1 MKLYE
6 ISKEMQEVLLLLE
19 REGEVDTSTLEE
31 YLNQLEQDYT
41 NKLDNIACMIK
52 NEQAVSDAIDN
63 EVKNLLERKKQ
74 HENKANRLKEYV
86 GSFMQQMGLNKLE
99 TARNKLSFRK
109 SEITIVDEEIFKTSY
124 PQMVEKIILEVI
136 PSKTD
141 LKELFKSGKIKD
153 GVTVEEK
160 QNLQIK

>member
-19 REGEVDTSTLEE
+19 GEGEVDISTLEE

-52 NEQAVSDAIDN
+52 NEKSVSDAIDN

-86 GSFMQQMGLNKLE
+86 SSFMEQMGLNKLE

-109 SEITIVDEEIFKTSY
+109 SEVTIVDEEIFKASY
-124 PQMVEKIILEVI
+124 PQMVEQKILEVI

-141 LKELFKSGKIKD
+141 LKKLFKSGEIKD
-153 GVTVEEK
+153 GVEIIEK

>member
-6 ISKEMQEVLLLLE
+6 ISKEMQDVLLILE
-19 REGEVDTSTLEE
+19 GEGEVDASTLVE

-41 NKLDNIACMIK
+41 EKLDNIACMIK

-63 EVKNLLERKKQ
+63 EIKNLLERKKQ
-74 HENKANRLKEYV
+74 HENKANKLKEYV
-86 GSFMQQMGLNKLE
+86 SSFMQEMGLNKLE

-124 PQMVEKIILEVI
+124 PQMVEYKMLEVI
-136 PSKTD
+136 PSKTV
-141 LKELFKSGKIKD
+141 LKELFKSGEIKD
-153 GVTVEEK
+153 GIEIQEK
-160 QNLQIK
+160 QNLQVK